1 MKPIIEITKI
11 PHFIEDIQNMHL
23 TKRWSTD
30 FTSLYDEFLAKYKEG
45 YS

>member
-11 PHFIEDIQNMHL
+11 PHFIEDTQNMQL

-30 FTSLYDEFLAKYKEG
+30 FTFLYDAFLAKYKEG
-45 YS
+45 CS